1 LLSAF
6 KETAGRGLFMNT
18 AESVASGWLK
28 GVRPELALLLAED
41 PSCMPYDPASAG
53 EVRAIVRGALHA
65 LYVEGEVAYYYVALH
80 DADSAHDVLPLAS
93 LHEAYSGMYLLERR
107 TAITAAGA
115 TRLLGAGKAL
125 ERVVRA
131 AQILQRE
138 WSVTSEVWSCPSYT
152 RLAREGARVEQWNTL
167 NPMAPRQVSRLAQ
180 CLGVGGAPVIAV
192 TDYAQHVAAQIGA
205 YLAAPFV
212 ALGAGSLQRDVPTS
226 AEWIVLHALKALA
239 GEGRLPVQ
247 SVADALRRYGL
258 AEDVSPRS
266 VQF

>member
-1 LLSAF
+1 
-6 KETAGRGLFMNT
+6 
-18 AESVASGWLK
+18 
-28 GVRPELALLLAED
+28 
-41 PSCMPYDPASAG
+41 
-53 EVRAIVRGALHA
+53 
-65 LYVEGEVAYYYVALH
+65 
-80 DADSAHDVLPLAS
+80 
-93 LHEAYSGMYLLERR
+93 
-107 TAITAAGA
+107 
-115 TRLLGAGKAL
+115 
-125 ERVVRA
+125 
-131 AQILQRE
+131 
-138 WSVTSEVWSCPSYT
+138 
-152 RLAREGARVEQWNTL
+152 LAREGARVEQWNTL

-239 GEGRLPVQ
+239 VEGRLPVQ